1 MLLENV
7 LLFVVNFVVSQIK
20 DPRELEIVDLF
31 DYGTGIFAAFLVVL
45 SLIAYRNA
53 KTRRL
58 LFVSAAFGLFSL
70 RTIIARLD
78 FIIPETQSITI
89 ELALSISGFA
99 ILLLFFMAII
109 RKGGKIW

>member
-1 MLLENV
+1 MSLENV
-7 LLFVVNFVVSQIK
+7 LLFVVNLVVSQIK
-20 DPRELEIVDLF
+20 DARQLEIVDLF

-53 KTRRL
+53 KTKRL
-58 LFVSAAFGLFSL
+58 LFVSAAFGLFSV

-78 FIIPETQSITI
+78 FVIPETQSTTI
-89 ELALSISGFA
+89 ELALSISGFV

-109 RKGGKIW
+109 RKGGKM